1 MTLGDAAKSED
12 QRMTVAEIRT
22 LFDFNHWANART
34 LDACEALSAEEF
46 VRPNGSSF
54 PSIRDTLAHV
64 HGAEWVW
71 LERWQG
77 RSPKLPG
84 ARDGD
89 DLAAIRDRWAETGRA
104 LLEFAHSRTQA
115 DLDAI
120 HEIRTFDGALFS
132 HALSQMMQHVVNHG
146 SYHRGQVA
154 AFLRQCGHQ
163 AQGTDLIRFYREGR
177 A

>member
-1 MTLGDAAKSED
+1 
-12 QRMTVAEIRT
+12 MTVDEIRT

-34 LDACEALSAEEF
+34 LDACAALSAEEF

-77 RSPKLPG
+77 RSPKLPA

-89 DLAAIRDRWAETGRA
+89 NLATIRERWTTTARA
-104 LLEFAHSRTQA
+104 LLEFAQSRTQA
-115 DLDAI
+115 ELDAI
-120 HEIRTFDGALFS
+120 REIRTFDGTPFR
-132 HALSQMMQHVVNHG
+132 HALWQMMQHVVNHG

-154 AFLRQCGHQ
+154 VFLRQCGHQ
-163 AQGTDLIRFYREGR
+163 AMPTDLIRYYRELR
-177 A
+177 